1 MVWKGPQREKMVN
14 VRKKREGGN
23 GRRVIA
29 QSSSKKLFRPSFL
42 TSKGPP
48 GRPQRA
54 RECSPPPG
62 VAVQVERNLRPEMWI
77 VEREIRHSWALLRSS
92 FPTANCNPA
101 PQHQRAA
108 SSGSLAPSQPR
119 LP

>member
-1 MVWKGPQREKMVN
+1 MLHA
-14 VRKKREGGN
+14 RKKRDAGN
-23 GRRVIA
+23 APRLIA

-48 GRPQRA
+48 ARPQRA

-77 VEREIRHSWALLRSS
+77 VESEIRHSWALLSSS
-92 FPTANCNPA
+92 FPTPNCNPH
-101 PQHQRAA
+101 PQHRRAA
-108 SSGSLAPSQPR
+108 STDFFPPPHPPLSPP
-119 LP
+119 